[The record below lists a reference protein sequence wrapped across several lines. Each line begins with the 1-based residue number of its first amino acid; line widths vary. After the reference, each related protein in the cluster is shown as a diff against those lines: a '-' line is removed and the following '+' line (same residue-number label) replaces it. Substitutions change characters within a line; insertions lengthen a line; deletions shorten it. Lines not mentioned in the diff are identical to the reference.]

1 MPPLQNIHC
10 TLATDL
16 ESAFPNH
23 SVIIFTNF
31 CCSKSNC
38 HSLLSKSSAT
48 PQYSNNTEFILA
60 KDKEINQNQT
70 VVLNDM
76 ELTVGQINE
85 ARKGKKFR
93 KWGNAR
99 REKNTLGVVPYK
111 FSEDIIQKER
121 DVVEIILRR
130 FNKDLKGCVSIR

>member
-1 MPPLQNIHC
+1 
-10 TLATDL
+10 
-16 ESAFPNH
+16 
-23 SVIIFTNF
+23 
-31 CCSKSNC
+31 
-38 HSLLSKSSAT
+38 
-48 PQYSNNTEFILA
+48 
-60 KDKEINQNQT
+60 
-70 VVLNDM
+70 M

-111 FSEDIIQKER
+111 FRKDITEKER

-130 FNKDLKGCVSIR
+130 FNKDLKGCLSIK